1 VQYTQNLNYL
11 FCIFADWDVY
21 NVSASCGLE
30 YLIWDSRTP
39 TVSVTRSVEPCESVC
54 GLLTESWIGCWAVVM
69 WSVDLYGL
77 ASQMSNT
84 PFTRD
89 QSVWARGR
97 GRFAALPL
105 QLLCLLELI
114 ARLPACLPGMW
125 TTAPEG
131 QKTYTEASLLL
142 WRGFE
147 SVRISMQQYGWRR
160 KHKSDEMRTRVDR
173 GVLTRDRQLLKF
185 NF

>member
-1 VQYTQNLNYL
+1 MQYTQNLNYL

-54 GLLTESWIGCWAVVM
+54 GLLTESWIGCWALVM

-114 ARLPACLPGMW
+114 ARPPACLPYVDHS
-125 TTAPEG
+125 T
-131 QKTYTEASLLL
+131 
-142 WRGFE
+142 WRPKNIHWSVAVAMAWIRVSENINAAIRLTQETQVRRNE
-147 SVRISMQQYGWRR
+147 SPSW
-160 KHKSDEMRTRVDR
+160 
-173 GVLTRDRQLLKF
+173 
-185 NF
+185 